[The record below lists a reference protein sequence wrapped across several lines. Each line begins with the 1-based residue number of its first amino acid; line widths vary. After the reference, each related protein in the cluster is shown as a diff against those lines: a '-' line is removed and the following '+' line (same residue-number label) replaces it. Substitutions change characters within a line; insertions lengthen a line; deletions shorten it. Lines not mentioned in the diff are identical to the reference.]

1 MKKAVSVIIAL
12 VMIFS
17 LAGCA
22 AGGESKGGAAKGE
35 GGEVYEVA
43 VIVRLTD
50 MYGAWLKAAYEGIG
64 ANYDNLNVTVMD
76 NQNEN
81 AKNMELLENCIQQ
94 QYDYIIIQSM
104 LGDQGSTY
112 QSCLDAGIKMI
123 SINMYQEWIE
133 DYAAQVTVSEF
144 DLGYTAATEAAE
156 NLPENAKVCILD
168 GPAGMELTEERHRGA
183 KEGLLDARPD
193 VTLLDTQDGNFD
205 KDTAMQKTEDWIQ
218 LFDDIDGVIAASDS
232 MALGAIEAFKSS
244 GVDISEVQ
252 FYGIDGLSDACQAIL
267 NGDMTGSVLQDAVKY
282 AEVSLDLVSQDVAG
296 EIDLSTAHENHS
308 FDPVY
313 ISKENAQD
321 QLDYFEK
328 NGLAE

>member
-1 MKKAVSVIIAL
+1 MKKVVSVVVAL
-12 VMIFS
+12 VMVFS
-17 LAGCA
+17 MAACTSRGNSSGSSSNAGD
-22 AGGESKGGAAKGE
+22 GEQ
-35 GGEVYEVA
+35 YQVA

-50 MYGAWLKAAYEGIG
+50 MYGAWLKAAYEGLG
-64 ANYDNLNVTVMD
+64 ANYENLNVTVMD

-104 LGDQGSTY
+104 LGDQGATY

-133 DYAAQVTVSEF
+133 GYAAQVTVSEY
-144 DLGYTAATEAAE
+144 DLGYTAAAEAAK

-168 GPAGMELTEERHRGA
+168 GPAGMELTEERHRGVQ
-183 KEGLLDARPD
+183 EGLLDARPD

-218 LFDDIDGVIAASDS
+218 LFEDIDGVIAASDS

-244 GVDISEVQ
+244 GVDISEIQ
-252 FYGIDGLSDACQAIL
+252 FYGIDGLSDACQSIL

-282 AEVSLDLVSQDVAG
+282 AEVSLDLVSQDVNKKV
-296 EIDLSTAHENHS
+296 DLSTDRTNHS

-313 ISKENAQD
+313 INEENAQD

-328 NGLAE
+328 NGLSE